1 MEKYTIRRDI
11 ASRRINFSEELN
23 PSQLDVVTCKG
34 GPMLV
39 LAGAGTGKTTTV
51 TYRVAWL
58 IEQGVRPSEILLLTF
73 TNKAAKEMMSRA
85 ETLAGGEI
93 SSLWGGTFHH
103 IGNTLLRRYAELLG
117 YTKDFTILDRAD
129 TNELFD
135 SCKLEYEGSK
145 LTAGYSGGKA
155 YGVAPIPKAA
165 VLSDIY
171 SYVKNTSKTIED
183 SIAKKYSKLRTATDD
198 IIAIFKLYEHKKTTL
213 NLMDFD
219 DLLINLKVLLT
230 DFPDVREQLSGRFKH
245 VLVDEYQDTNS
256 VQAEIV
262 YLLSSVHKNIMAVGD
277 DAQAIFSFRGANL
290 DNILNFHNYY
300 PNTKI
305 FRLTYNY
312 RSTPQ
317 ILNLANAIIRGN
329 RRQYRKDLESSR
341 NDVTHEGKPCPLP
354 YLVELSDVEAQAEFV
369 CSKLRDIAEEGG
381 LLSNVSVLYRA
392 HYQSL
397 ELQLEL
403 TRHGIFY
410 EVRSGMKFFE
420 MAHIKDVMAYLKVV
434 VNPFDEIGW
443 KRILKMIPGVGNKT
457 IEKFWV
463 ILTQNQEETPLDA
476 LPKLNNSMPQ
486 KGKERFRQLLETIEQ
501 IKNQR
506 SPSKAITLIT
516 EGGYEQF
523 IYEAY
528 TNAESRLEDI
538 DKMSEYAIKYDSI
551 STFVSDM
558 AIGGDTDEDEE
569 AGDSFMGKVV
579 LTSVH
584 QAKGLEWKRV
594 FIIGLNDGQFPLF
607 KSIAAGEEEEERRLF
622 YVAVTRACDE
632 LYLCNTQM
640 SNIVGPVKPSRFIDE
655 LESRLYQPL
664 EISYGGDNDIF

>member
-1 MEKYTIRRDI
+1 MEKYTIRRDTT
-11 ASRRINFSEELN
+11 SRRINFSEELN
-23 PSQLDVVTCKG
+23 PSQLDAVTYKG

-51 TYRVAWL
+51 VYRVAWL
-58 IEQGVRPSEILLLTF
+58 VDGGVRPSEILLLTF
-73 TNKAAKEMMSRA
+73 TNKASREMMSRA
-85 ETLAGGEI
+85 AILAGGEI
-93 SSLWGGTFHH
+93 NSLWGGTFHH
-103 IGNTLLRRYAELLG
+103 IANTILRRYAELLG
-117 YTKDFTILDRAD
+117 YTKDFTIMDRTD

-135 SCKLEYEGSK
+135 FCKLEYEGAK
-145 LTAGYSGGKA
+145 LTKGYSSA
-155 YGVAPIPKAA
+155 AIPKAA

-183 SIAKKYSKLRTATDD
+183 SITKKYSKLRTGTDD
-198 IIAIFKLYEHKKTTL
+198 IIEIFKRYEHKKTTL

-219 DLLINLKVLLT
+219 DLLINLKTLLT
-230 DFPDVREQLSGRFKH
+230 DFPDVREQLSSRFKH

-262 YLLSSVHKNIMAVGD
+262 YLMSDVHKNVMAVGD
-277 DAQAIFSFRGANL
+277 DAQAIFSFRGANI
-290 DNILNFHNYY
+290 DNILKFHNYY

-329 RRQYRKDLESSR
+329 RRQYKKDLQSSR
-341 NDVTHEGKPCPLP
+341 NDVTNEGKPCPLP
-354 YLVELSDVEAQAEFV
+354 YLVELYNVEEQAVFV

-381 LLSNVSVLYRA
+381 SFSYVAVLYRA

-403 TRHGIFY
+403 MRYGIAF

-420 MAHIKDVMAYLKVV
+420 TAHIKDVMAYLKVV
-434 VNPFDEIGW
+434 ANPFDEIGW

-463 ILTQNQEETPLDA
+463 ILTQDHEETPLDA
-476 LPKLNNSMPQ
+476 LPKLFNSMPQ
-486 KGKERFRQLLETIEQ
+486 KGKERFRLLLETIEQ
-501 IKNQR
+501 IKTQK
-506 SPSKAITLIT
+506 SPARAIKLIT

-538 DKMSEYAIKYDSI
+538 DKMSEYAIKYDNI

-558 AIGGDTDEDEE
+558 AIGGETSDEE
-569 AGDSFMGKVV
+569 EAVQDSYMGKVV

-594 FIIGLNDGQFPLF
+594 FVIGLNDGQFPLF

-632 LYLCNTQM
+632 LYLCSTQM
-640 SNIVGPVKPSRFIDE
+640 SNIGPVKPSRFINE
-655 LESRLYQPL
+655 LKSGLYQPL
-664 EISYGGDNDIF
+664 EISYGEDNDIF